1 MGIKQLMRN
10 SFIAFAVLSISIFA
24 SCDVQSGI
32 SKKSVEKYGPTP
44 TPSISPTPVE
54 EPIDPADVVQVD
66 TTLEGPSIPIS
77 GPKDKLNVV
86 CDKYN
91 RVMVNGGGKVVNVKG
106 VCSKIMLNG
115 NGNDITAEATTEIV
129 FNGSENK
136 VRYSRYANGKRP
148 LVTDNKGGNVSEK
161 VAAPAKK

>member
-1 MGIKQLMRN
+1 MKTLLTVIT
-10 SFIAFAVLSISIFA
+10 AVLLAA

-32 SKKSVEKYGPTP
+32 AKKSVEKYAPSPTP
-44 TPSISPTPVE
+44 TRVPTPVE

-66 TTLEGPSIPIS
+66 TSLDGDMIS
-77 GPKDKLNVV
+77 VNKPAEKKRVV

-91 RVMVNGGGKVVNVKG
+91 QVMVNGSDTVVTIKGACRKIVVN
-106 VCSKIMLNG
+106 SD
-115 NGNDITAEATTEIV
+115 GNDLTVEAVTEIV

-148 LVTDNKGGNVSEK
+148 IVTDNKPGNITEK
-161 VAAPAKK
+161 ISAPVKN